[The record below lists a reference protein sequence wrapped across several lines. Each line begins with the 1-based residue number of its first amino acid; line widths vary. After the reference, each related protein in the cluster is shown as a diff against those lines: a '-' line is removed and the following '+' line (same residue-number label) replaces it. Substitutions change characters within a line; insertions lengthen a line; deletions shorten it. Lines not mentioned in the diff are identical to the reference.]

1 MRRIITAISAG
12 AGFLSLASTKVFAQA
27 VGAVPQTFISFL
39 HPFFFYSVLWLA
51 LSRSIVK
58 AASPDPAQVSD
69 LNNIVGNVI
78 SILAPIGGFLALIF
92 LIVGGFR
99 YITAQGDPKA
109 SASARSTITWAILGL
124 VFLILAWL
132 ILQFISGFTGIPDIL
147 QFNI

>member
-1 MRRIITAISAG
+1 MICLSFWVGFHWCFKKMRLLKFSLYTVIW
-12 AGFLSLASTKVFAQA
+12 LSLFPSTVLAQ
-27 VGAVPQTFISFL
+27 
-39 HPFFFYSVLWLA
+39 
-51 LSRSIVK
+51 
-58 AASPDPAQVSD
+58 SPPPAQVSD

-132 ILQFISGFTGIPDIL
+132 ILKFVSGFTGIPEIL

>member
-1 MRRIITAISAG
+1 LVILKIMRILK
-12 AGFLSLASTKVFAQA
+12 FSLYTV
-27 VGAVPQTFISFL
+27 I
-39 HPFFFYSVLWLA
+39 WLA
-51 LSRSIVK
+51 LSPSIAA
-58 AASPDPAQVSD
+58 AASPDPAKVSD

-78 SILAPIGGFLALIF
+78 SVLAPIGGFLALIF